1 MLPAGGVSPVRSP
14 GSTMWD
20 REKLDETG
28 EQALVGII
36 LALVTVAVVGF
47 GGVRAG
53 EFSLVAGLAA
63 LALPVWILRLW
74 LNPSNRLLLHP
85 MIWPGL
91 AFVGYAGWRAATSEV
106 AYPARREFLL
116 LAVVAIVFLVAL
128 NNFYRQEATQWVTHA
143 LVGLGGAVAA
153 YAIIQWVS

>member
-1 MLPAGGVSPVRSP
+1 
-14 GSTMWD
+14 MWD

-63 LALPVWILRLW
+63 LALPVWVLRLW

-85 MIWPGL
+85 MIWS
-91 AFVGYAGWRAATSEV
+91 RAARGWS
-106 AYPARREFLL
+106 RMQKR
-116 LAVVAIVFLVAL
+116 
-128 NNFYRQEATQWVTHA
+128 
-143 LVGLGGAVAA
+143 
-153 YAIIQWVS
+153 